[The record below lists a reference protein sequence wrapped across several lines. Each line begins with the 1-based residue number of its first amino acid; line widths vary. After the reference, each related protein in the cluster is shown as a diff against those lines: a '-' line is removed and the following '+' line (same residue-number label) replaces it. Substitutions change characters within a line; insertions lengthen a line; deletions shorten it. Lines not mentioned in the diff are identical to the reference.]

1 MAINYLQVVARQ
13 TSEQM
18 ISKSH
23 MQNKPARYYA
33 FLSIGAA
40 ILTIALK
47 LGAYLLTNSIGFLSD
62 ALESGVNLVAAI
74 FAVWALTYAAKPPDE
89 EHAFGHSK
97 AEYFSSGFE
106 GALILVAAVSI
117 AIAAIPRLLDPQ
129 PVEQIGIGAL
139 LSLVASVINGGLALV
154 LLKAGKRL
162 HSITL
167 RADAQHLLTDVWT
180 SVGVILGL
188 VLVSFTGWL
197 ILDPLIALIVALNIV
212 WTGIKLIQE
221 SGSALLDASIPLA
234 ERQIINEILMPYD
247 RQKVRFH
254 AIRTRIAG
262 TRRFVSFHI
271 LVPGAWTVQ
280 QGHDLCE
287 EIESA
292 ICSALPNMNVLTHL
306 EPLEDPKSWTD
317 QEL

>member
-1 MAINYLQVVARQ
+1 
-13 TSEQM
+13 
-18 ISKSH
+18 
-23 MQNKPARYYA
+23 MQNKSARFYA
-33 FLSIGAA
+33 FLSIAAA
-40 ILTIALK
+40 ILTIGLK

-62 ALESGVNLVAAI
+62 AMESGVNLVAAV

-89 EHAFGHSK
+89 EHVFGHSK

-117 AIAAIPRLLDPQ
+117 AIAAVPRLIHPQ
-129 PVEQIGIGAL
+129 PLEQVSIGLL
-139 LSLVASVINGGLALV
+139 LSIIASAINGGVALI

-167 RADAQHLLTDVWT
+167 RADAHHLLTDVWT

-188 VLVSFTGWL
+188 LLVSVTGWL
-197 ILDPLIALIVALNIV
+197 ILDPLIAILVAINIV
-212 WTGIKLIQE
+212 WTGTKLIQE
-221 SGSALLDASIPLA
+221 SSSALLDASIPLP
-234 ERQIINEILMPYD
+234 ERQIIDELLSAYD
-247 RQKVRFH
+247 RQQVQFH
-254 AIRTRIAG
+254 AIRTRMAG
-262 TRRFVSFHI
+262 MRRFISFHV

-287 EIESA
+287 EIESR
-292 ICSALPNMNVLTHL
+292 ICQSLPNMNVLIHL

>member
-1 MAINYLQVVARQ
+1 MQ
-13 TSEQM
+13 
-18 ISKSH
+18 SKS
-23 MQNKPARYYA
+23 ARFYA
-33 FLSIGAA
+33 FLSIAAA

-62 ALESGVNLVAAI
+62 AMESGVNLVAAF

-89 EHAFGHSK
+89 EHVFGHSK

-106 GALILVAAVSI
+106 GALILVAAISI
-117 AIAAIPRLLDPQ
+117 AIAAIPRLIHPEPL
-129 PVEQIGIGAL
+129 EQVSIGLL
-139 LSLVASVINGGLALV
+139 LSIIASAINGGVALI

-167 RADAQHLLTDVWT
+167 RADAHHLLTDVWT

-188 VLVSFTGWL
+188 LLVSVTGWL
-197 ILDPLIALIVALNIV
+197 ILDPLIAILVAINIV
-212 WTGIKLIQE
+212 WTGAKLIQE
-221 SGSALLDASIPLA
+221 SSSALLDASIPLT
-234 ERQIINEILMPYD
+234 ERQMIDELLSAYD
-247 RQKVRFH
+247 RQQVQFH
-254 AIRTRIAG
+254 AIRTRMAG
-262 TRRFVSFHI
+262 MRKFVSFHV

-287 EIESA
+287 EIESK
-292 ICSALPNMNVLTHL
+292 ICQSLPSINVFIHL

>member
-1 MAINYLQVVARQ
+1 MHNKSARF
-13 TSEQM
+13 
-18 ISKSH
+18 
-23 MQNKPARYYA
+23 YA
-33 FLSIGAA
+33 FLSIAAA
-40 ILTIALK
+40 ILTIGLK

-62 ALESGVNLVAAI
+62 AMESGVNLVAAV

-89 EHAFGHSK
+89 EHVFGHSK

-117 AIAAIPRLLDPQ
+117 AIAAIPRLIHPQ
-129 PVEQIGIGAL
+129 PLEQVSIGLL
-139 LSLVASVINGGLALV
+139 LSIIASAINGGVALI

-167 RADAQHLLTDVWT
+167 RADAHHLLTDVWT

-188 VLVSFTGWL
+188 LLVSITGWL
-197 ILDPLIALIVALNIV
+197 ILDPLIAILVAINIV
-212 WTGIKLIQE
+212 WTGTKLIQE
-221 SGSALLDASIPLA
+221 SSSALLDASIPLP
-234 ERQIINEILMPYD
+234 ERQMIDELLSAYD
-247 RQKVRFH
+247 RQQVQFH
-254 AIRTRIAG
+254 AIRTRMAG
-262 TRRFVSFHI
+262 MRKFVSFHV

-287 EIESA
+287 EIESK
-292 ICSALPNMNVLTHL
+292 ICQSLPNINVLIHL

>member
-1 MAINYLQVVARQ
+1 MHNKSARF
-13 TSEQM
+13 
-18 ISKSH
+18 
-23 MQNKPARYYA
+23 YA
-33 FLSIGAA
+33 FLSIAAA
-40 ILTIALK
+40 ILTIGLK
-47 LGAYLLTNSIGFLSD
+47 VGAYLLTNSIGFLSD
-62 ALESGVNLVAAI
+62 AMESGVNLVAAV

-89 EHAFGHSK
+89 EHVFGHSK

-117 AIAAIPRLLDPQ
+117 AIAAIPRLIHPQ
-129 PVEQIGIGAL
+129 PLEQVSIGLL
-139 LSLVASVINGGLALV
+139 LSIIASAINGGVALI

-167 RADAQHLLTDVWT
+167 RADAHHLLTDVWT

-188 VLVSFTGWL
+188 LLVSITGWL
-197 ILDPLIALIVALNIV
+197 ILDPLIAILVAINIV
-212 WTGIKLIQE
+212 WTGVKLIQE
-221 SGSALLDASIPLA
+221 SSSALLDASIPLQ
-234 ERQIINEILMPYD
+234 ERQMIDELLSAYD
-247 RQKVRFH
+247 RQQVQFH
-254 AIRTRIAG
+254 AIRTRMAG
-262 TRRFVSFHI
+262 MRKFVSFHV

-287 EIESA
+287 EIESK
-292 ICSALPNMNVLTHL
+292 ICQSLPNINVLIHL

>member
-1 MAINYLQVVARQ
+1 MHNKSARF
-13 TSEQM
+13 
-18 ISKSH
+18 
-23 MQNKPARYYA
+23 YA
-33 FLSIGAA
+33 FLSIAAA
-40 ILTIALK
+40 ILTIGLK

-62 ALESGVNLVAAI
+62 AMESGVNLVAAV

-89 EHAFGHSK
+89 EHVFGHSK

-117 AIAAIPRLLDPQ
+117 AIAAIPRLIHPQ
-129 PVEQIGIGAL
+129 PLEQVSIGLL
-139 LSLVASVINGGLALV
+139 LSIIASAINGGVALI

-167 RADAQHLLTDVWT
+167 RADAHHLLTDVWT

-188 VLVSFTGWL
+188 LLVSLTGWL
-197 ILDPLIALIVALNIV
+197 IIDPLIAILVAINIV
-212 WTGIKLIQE
+212 WTGTKLIQE
-221 SGSALLDASIPLA
+221 SSSALLDASIPLP
-234 ERQIINEILMPYD
+234 ERQIIDELLSAYD
-247 RQKVRFH
+247 CQQVQFH
-254 AIRTRIAG
+254 AIRTRMAG
-262 TRRFVSFHI
+262 MRRFISFHV

-287 EIESA
+287 EIESK
-292 ICSALPNMNVLTHL
+292 ICQSLPNMNVLIHL

>member
-1 MAINYLQVVARQ
+1 
-13 TSEQM
+13 
-18 ISKSH
+18 

-47 LGAYLLTNSIGFLSD
+47 LGAYFLTNSVGFLSD

-106 GALILVAAVSI
+106 GALILVAAISI
-117 AIAAIPRLLDPQ
+117 AITAIPRLLDPQ
-129 PVEQIGIGAL
+129 PLEQIGLGL
-139 LSLVASVINGGLALV
+139 VLSLIASAINGGLAMV
-154 LLKAGKRL
+154 LLKVGKRL
-162 HSITL
+162 RSITL
-167 RADAQHLLTDVWT
+167 RADAHHLITDVWT

-188 VLVSFTGWL
+188 LLVSATGWL
-197 ILDPLIALIVALNIV
+197 ILDPLIALLVAANIV

-234 ERQIINEILMPYD
+234 DRQIINEILSGYD
-247 RQKVRFH
+247 RHKIQFH
-254 AIRTRIAG
+254 AIRTRNAG
-262 TRRFVSFHI
+262 AKCFVSFHV
-271 LVPGAWTVQ
+271 LVPGQWTVQ
-280 QGHDLCE
+280 AGHDLCE
-287 EIESA
+287 EIELA
-292 ICSALPNMNVLTHL
+292 ICTAIPNTNVFTHL
-306 EPLEDPKSWTD
+306 EPLEDPKSWND

>member
-1 MAINYLQVVARQ
+1 MKKTKSARF
-13 TSEQM
+13 
-18 ISKSH
+18 
-23 MQNKPARYYA
+23 YA

-47 LGAYLLTNSIGFLSD
+47 SAAYFLTGSVGFLSD

-74 FAVWALTYAAKPPDE
+74 FAVWALTIAAKPPDE
-89 EHAFGHSK
+89 EHTFGHSK

-117 AIAAIPRLLDPQ
+117 AIAAIPRLLNPQ
-129 PVEQIGIGAL
+129 PLEQVGIGLAL
-139 LSLVASVINGGLALV
+139 SVVASAINGGLGIV
-154 LLKAGKRL
+154 LLRAGKRL

-167 RADAQHLLTDVWT
+167 RADAHHLITDVWT
-180 SVGVILGL
+180 SVGVVVGIL
-188 VLVSFTGWL
+188 LVSLTGWL
-197 ILDPLIALIVALNIV
+197 ILDPLIALLVAVNIV
-212 WTGIKLIQE
+212 WTGVKLIQE

-234 ERQIINEILMPYD
+234 ERNIISEILIPYD
-247 RQKVRFH
+247 RQKVQFH
-254 AIRTRIAG
+254 AIRTRMAG
-262 TRRFVSFHI
+262 TRRFISFHI
-271 LVPGAWTVQ
+271 LVPGEWTVQ

-292 ICSALPNMNVLTHL
+292 ICKAIPNIHVFTHM

>member
-1 MAINYLQVVARQ
+1 MQ
-13 TSEQM
+13 
-18 ISKSH
+18 SKS
-23 MQNKPARYYA
+23 ARFYA
-33 FLSIGAA
+33 FLSIAAA

-62 ALESGVNLVAAI
+62 AMESGVNLVAAF

-89 EHAFGHSK
+89 EHVFGHSK

-106 GALILVAAVSI
+106 GALILVAAISI
-117 AIAAIPRLLDPQ
+117 AIAAIPRLIHPEPL
-129 PVEQIGIGAL
+129 EQVSIGLL
-139 LSLVASVINGGLALV
+139 LSIIASAINGGVALI

-167 RADAQHLLTDVWT
+167 RADAHHLLTDVWT

-188 VLVSFTGWL
+188 LLVSVTGWL
-197 ILDPLIALIVALNIV
+197 ILDPLIAILVAINIV
-212 WTGIKLIQE
+212 WTGAKLIQE
-221 SGSALLDASIPLA
+221 SSSALLDASIPLT
-234 ERQIINEILMPYD
+234 ERQMIDELLSAYD
-247 RQKVRFH
+247 RQQVQFH
-254 AIRTRIAG
+254 AIRTRMAG
-262 TRRFVSFHI
+262 MRKFVSFHV

-287 EIESA
+287 EIESK
-292 ICSALPNMNVLTHL
+292 ICQSLPNINVFIHL

>member
-1 MAINYLQVVARQ
+1 MQ
-13 TSEQM
+13 
-18 ISKSH
+18 SKS
-23 MQNKPARYYA
+23 ARFYA
-33 FLSIGAA
+33 FLSIAAA

-62 ALESGVNLVAAI
+62 AMESGVNLVAAV

-89 EHAFGHSK
+89 EHVFGHSK

-106 GALILVAAVSI
+106 GALILVAAISI
-117 AIAAIPRLLDPQ
+117 AIAAIPRLIHPEPL
-129 PVEQIGIGAL
+129 EQVSIGLL
-139 LSLVASVINGGLALV
+139 LSIIASAINGGVALI

-167 RADAQHLLTDVWT
+167 RADAHHLLTDVWT

-188 VLVSFTGWL
+188 LLVSVTGWL
-197 ILDPLIALIVALNIV
+197 ILDPLIAILVAINIV
-212 WTGIKLIQE
+212 WTGAKLIQE
-221 SGSALLDASIPLA
+221 SSSALLDASIPLT
-234 ERQIINEILMPYD
+234 ERQMIDELLSAYD
-247 RQKVRFH
+247 RQQVQFH
-254 AIRTRIAG
+254 AIRTRMAG
-262 TRRFVSFHI
+262 MRKFVSFHV

-287 EIESA
+287 EIESK
-292 ICSALPNMNVLTHL
+292 ICQSLPNINVFIHL

>member
-1 MAINYLQVVARQ
+1 MQ
-13 TSEQM
+13 
-18 ISKSH
+18 SKS
-23 MQNKPARYYA
+23 ARFYA
-33 FLSIGAA
+33 FLSIAAA

-62 ALESGVNLVAAI
+62 AMESGVNLVAAV

-89 EHAFGHSK
+89 EHVFGHSK

-106 GALILVAAVSI
+106 GALILVAALSI
-117 AIAAIPRLLDPQ
+117 AIAAIPRLIHPEPLQ
-129 PVEQIGIGAL
+129 QVSIGLL
-139 LSLVASVINGGLALV
+139 LSIIASAINGGVALI

-167 RADAQHLLTDVWT
+167 RADAHHLLTDVWT

-188 VLVSFTGWL
+188 LLVSVTGWL
-197 ILDPLIALIVALNIV
+197 ILDPLIAILVAINIV
-212 WTGIKLIQE
+212 WTGVKLIQE
-221 SGSALLDASIPLA
+221 SSSALLDASIPLQ
-234 ERQIINEILMPYD
+234 ERQMIDELLSAYD
-247 RQKVRFH
+247 RQQVQFH
-254 AIRTRIAG
+254 AIRTRMAG
-262 TRRFVSFHI
+262 MRKFVSFHV

-287 EIESA
+287 EIESK
-292 ICSALPNMNVLTHL
+292 ICQSLPNINVFIHL

-317 QEL
+317 QDL

>member
-1 MAINYLQVVARQ
+1 
-13 TSEQM
+13 
-18 ISKSH
+18 
-23 MQNKPARYYA
+23 MQNKSARFYA

-40 ILTIALK
+40 LLTIALK
-47 LGAYLLTNSIGFLSD
+47 LGAYLLTNSVGFLSD
-62 ALESGVNLVAAI
+62 ALESGVNLIAAI
-74 FAVWALTYAAKPPDE
+74 GAVWALTHAAKPPDE
-89 EHAFGHSK
+89 EHAYGHSK

-106 GALILVAAVSI
+106 GALILVAAVGI
-117 AIAAIPRLLDPQ
+117 AIAAIPRLLNPQ
-129 PVEQIGIGAL
+129 PLEQIGLGL
-139 LSLVASVINGGLALV
+139 VLSLVASAINGGLALV

-167 RADAQHLLTDVWT
+167 RADAHHLLTDVWT
-180 SVGVILGL
+180 SVGVILGIL
-188 VLVSFTGWL
+188 LVSVTNWL
-197 ILDPLIALIVALNIV
+197 ILDPLIALLVAANIV

-221 SGSALLDASIPLA
+221 SGSALLDASIPLV
-234 ERQIINEILMPYD
+234 ERQMINEILSPYD
-247 RQKVRFH
+247 RQQVQFH
-254 AIRTRIAG
+254 AIRTRMAG
-262 TRRFVSFHI
+262 SRRFVSFHI

-292 ICSALPNMNVLTHL
+292 ICQVLPNMNVFTHL

>member
-1 MAINYLQVVARQ
+1 
-13 TSEQM
+13 
-18 ISKSH
+18 
-23 MQNKPARYYA
+23 MQNKSARSYA
-33 FLSIGAA
+33 FLSIAAA

-62 ALESGVNLVAAI
+62 AMESGVNLVAAV

-89 EHAFGHSK
+89 EHVFGHSK

-117 AIAAIPRLLDPQ
+117 AIAAVPRLIHPQ
-129 PVEQIGIGAL
+129 PLEQVSIGLL
-139 LSLVASVINGGLALV
+139 LSIIASAINGGVALI

-167 RADAQHLLTDVWT
+167 RADAHHLLTDVWT

-188 VLVSFTGWL
+188 LLVSVTGWL
-197 ILDPLIALIVALNIV
+197 ILDPLIAILVAINIV
-212 WTGIKLIQE
+212 WTGTKLIQE
-221 SGSALLDASIPLA
+221 SSSALLDASIPLQ
-234 ERQIINEILMPYD
+234 ERQIIDELLSAYD
-247 RQKVRFH
+247 RQQVQFH
-254 AIRTRIAG
+254 AIRTRMAG
-262 TRRFVSFHI
+262 MIRFVSFHV

-287 EIESA
+287 EIESK
-292 ICSALPNMNVLTHL
+292 ISQSLPNINVFTHL

-317 QEL
+317 QGL

>member
-1 MAINYLQVVARQ
+1 MQ
-13 TSEQM
+13 
-18 ISKSH
+18 SKS
-23 MQNKPARYYA
+23 ARFYA
-33 FLSIGAA
+33 FLSIAAA

-62 ALESGVNLVAAI
+62 AMESGVNLVAAV

-89 EHAFGHSK
+89 EHVFGHSK

-106 GALILVAAVSI
+106 GALILVAAISI
-117 AIAAIPRLLDPQ
+117 AIAAIPRLIHPEPL
-129 PVEQIGIGAL
+129 EQVSIGLL
-139 LSLVASVINGGLALV
+139 LSIIASAINGGVALI

-167 RADAQHLLTDVWT
+167 RADAHHLLTDVWT

-188 VLVSFTGWL
+188 LLVSVTGWL
-197 ILDPLIALIVALNIV
+197 ILDPLIAILVAINIV
-212 WTGIKLIQE
+212 WTGAKLIQE
-221 SGSALLDASIPLA
+221 SSSALLDASIPLV
-234 ERQIINEILMPYD
+234 ERQMIDELLSAYD
-247 RQKVRFH
+247 RQQVQFH
-254 AIRTRIAG
+254 AIRTRMAG
-262 TRRFVSFHI
+262 MRKFVSFHV

-287 EIESA
+287 EIESK
-292 ICSALPNMNVLTHL
+292 ICQSLPNINVFIHL

>member
-1 MAINYLQVVARQ
+1 
-13 TSEQM
+13 
-18 ISKSH
+18 
-23 MQNKPARYYA
+23 MQNKSARFYA
-33 FLSIGAA
+33 FLSIAAA

-62 ALESGVNLVAAI
+62 AMESVVNLVAAV

-89 EHAFGHSK
+89 EHVFGHSK

-106 GALILVAAVSI
+106 GALILVAAISI
-117 AIAAIPRLLDPQ
+117 AIAAIPRLLHPQ
-129 PVEQIGIGAL
+129 PLEQVGLGLI
-139 LSLVASVINGGLALV
+139 LSIIASAINGGVALI

-167 RADAQHLLTDVWT
+167 RADAHHLLTDVWT

-188 VLVSFTGWL
+188 LLVSATGWL
-197 ILDPLIALIVALNIV
+197 ILDPLIAILVAINIV
-212 WTGIKLIQE
+212 WTGAKLIQE
-221 SGSALLDASIPLA
+221 SSSALLDASIPLQ
-234 ERQIINEILMPYD
+234 ERQIIDELLSGYD
-247 RQKVRFH
+247 HQQVQFH
-254 AIRTRIAG
+254 AIRTRMAG
-262 TRRFVSFHI
+262 MKRFVSFHV

-287 EIESA
+287 EIESK
-292 ICSALPNMNVLTHL
+292 ICQSLPNINVLIHL

>member
-1 MAINYLQVVARQ
+1 
-13 TSEQM
+13 
-18 ISKSH
+18 
-23 MQNKPARYYA
+23 MQNKSARFYA
-33 FLSIGAA
+33 FLSIAAA

-62 ALESGVNLVAAI
+62 ALESGVNLVAAV

-89 EHAFGHSK
+89 EHVFGHSK

-117 AIAAIPRLLDPQ
+117 AIAAVPRLIHPQ
-129 PVEQIGIGAL
+129 PLEQVSLGL
-139 LSLVASVINGGLALV
+139 VLSIIASAINGGVALI

-167 RADAQHLLTDVWT
+167 RADAHHLLTDVWT

-188 VLVSFTGWL
+188 FLVSVTGWL
-197 ILDPLIALIVALNIV
+197 ILDPLIAILVAINIV
-212 WTGIKLIQE
+212 WTGVKLIQE
-221 SGSALLDASIPLA
+221 SSSALLDASIPLQ
-234 ERQIINEILMPYD
+234 ERQIIDELLSAYD
-247 RQKVRFH
+247 RQQVQFH
-254 AIRTRIAG
+254 AIRTRMAG
-262 TRRFVSFHI
+262 MRRFVSFHV
-271 LVPGAWTVQ
+271 LVSGTWTVQ

-287 EIESA
+287 EIESK
-292 ICSALPNMNVLTHL
+292 ISQSLPNINVFTHL

>member
-1 MAINYLQVVARQ
+1 MVSYMQ
-13 TSEQM
+13 
-18 ISKSH
+18 SKS
-23 MQNKPARYYA
+23 ARFYA
-33 FLSIGAA
+33 FLSIAAA

-62 ALESGVNLVAAI
+62 AMESGVNLVAAV

-89 EHAFGHSK
+89 EHVFGHSK

-106 GALILVAAVSI
+106 GALILVAALSI
-117 AIAAIPRLLDPQ
+117 AIAAIPRLIHPEPLQ
-129 PVEQIGIGAL
+129 QVSIGLL
-139 LSLVASVINGGLALV
+139 LSIIASAINGGVALI

-167 RADAQHLLTDVWT
+167 RADAHHLLTDVWT

-188 VLVSFTGWL
+188 LLVSVTGWL
-197 ILDPLIALIVALNIV
+197 ILDPLIAILVAINIV
-212 WTGIKLIQE
+212 WTGVKLIQE
-221 SGSALLDASIPLA
+221 SSSALLDASIPLQ
-234 ERQIINEILMPYD
+234 ERQMIDELLSAYD
-247 RQKVRFH
+247 RQQVQFH
-254 AIRTRIAG
+254 AIRTRMAG
-262 TRRFVSFHI
+262 MRKFVSFHV

-287 EIESA
+287 EIESK
-292 ICSALPNMNVLTHL
+292 ICQSLPNINVFIHL

-317 QEL
+317 QDL